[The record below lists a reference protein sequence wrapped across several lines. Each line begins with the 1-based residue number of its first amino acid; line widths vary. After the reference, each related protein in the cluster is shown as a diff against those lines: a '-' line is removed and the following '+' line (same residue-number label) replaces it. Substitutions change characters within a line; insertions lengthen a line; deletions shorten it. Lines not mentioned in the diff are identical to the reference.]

1 MIGEAEESVSVSVP
15 LRGCGFEI
23 DPLRNQERDRRQVSV
38 PLRGFGFEMFA
49 KSRAF
54 SLSGLS
60 FPSPCGDV
68 VLKSVVYGAVA
79 DSRSVSVPL
88 RGCGF
93 EILASESLVPR
104 GSEWRFAARIG

>member
-38 PLRGFGFEMFA
+38 PLRG
-49 KSRAF
+49 
-54 SLSGLS
+54 
-60 FPSPCGDV
+60 
-68 VLKSVVYGAVA
+68 
-79 DSRSVSVPL
+79 
-88 RGCGF
+88 CGF

>member
-1 MIGEAEESVSVSVP
+1 M
-15 LRGCGFEI
+15 
-23 DPLRNQERDRRQVSV
+23 
-38 PLRGFGFEMFA
+38 
-49 KSRAF
+49 K
-54 SLSGLS
+54 

-68 VLKSVVYGAVA
+68 VLKSQFMQIPLFMYQ
-79 DSRSVSVPL
+79 VSVPL